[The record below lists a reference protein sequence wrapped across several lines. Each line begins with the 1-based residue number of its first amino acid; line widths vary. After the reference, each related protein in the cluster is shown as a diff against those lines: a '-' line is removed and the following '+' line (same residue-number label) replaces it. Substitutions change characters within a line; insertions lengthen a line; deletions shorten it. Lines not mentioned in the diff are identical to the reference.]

1 MLLLG
6 TAVGCDNGAPDN
18 LTPLEQT
25 SPPEAER
32 ITELDA
38 PIADQ
43 SSTPDTTQADLP
55 RPAVAKGQ
63 TLQATPETKAET
75 ETKAEVSN
83 PERQTEKEAEKAQT
97 AKAQTA
103 GTEGET
109 SRATDLKAAPQLDGQ
124 RIRALAASTGLL
136 IFERQGG
143 WYRVSVGND
152 HGWVRMLHV
161 TRTAGSG
168 IASAGSE
175 LATVAVIA
183 TGREGMGNVA
193 ATTGIRGLN
202 EEALKTAEPDMA
214 RLQELDS
221 HGVSRTEAAQVAV
234 REGLT
239 SRTIAYLKQAA
250 K

>member
-1 MLLLG
+1 MLNEHARYWIVGMLLLG
-6 TAVGCDNGAPDN
+6 AAVGCDNGAPDN
-18 LTPLEQT
+18 LNSQEQA
-25 SPPEAER
+25 SPPDAER
-32 ITELDA
+32 NTEWDA

-43 SSTPDTTQADLP
+43 SSTSEVTQADP
-55 RPAVAKGQ
+55 PPPAVSKRQ
-63 TLQATPETKAET
+63 TLQAKP

-83 PERQTEKEAEKAQT
+83 PERQADKAQ
-97 AKAQTA
+97 AA

-109 SRATDLKAAPQLDGQ
+109 SRATDLQAAPRPDGQ
-124 RIRALAASTGLL
+124 TIRALAASTGLL
-136 IFERQGG
+136 VFERQGG

-152 HGWVRMLHV
+152 RGWVRMLHV

-168 IASAGSE
+168 YASAGSE
-175 LATVAVIA
+175 LATVAAIA

-239 SRTIAYLKQAA
+239 SRTIAYLKQPA